1 MQDDLSDTV
10 APSSPVY
17 LSRTDAADYI
27 RQRYGFPC
35 SEVTLA
41 RLAMRGEG
49 PPFKRASGR
58 FALYAP
64 PALDEWA
71 AGRISDASAIA

>member
-1 MQDDLSDTV
+1 MLEQSNFAV
-10 APSSPVY
+10 QSEPPVF
-17 LSRTDAADYI
+17 LNRTDAAAYV

-41 RLAMRGEG
+41 RLAVKGQG
-49 PPFKRASGR
+49 PEFKRASGR

-64 PALDEWA
+64 AALDEWA
-71 AGRISDASAIA
+71 SGRISDAKD